1 VQESGRVP
9 IYEHMHAHQRWVG
22 SASSHGETEITEA
35 AIRGYGR
42 LLSAVGGRIE
52 THASRDGGLI
62 CEDRTVPA
70 RPTAWRVAP
79 DGAVLPDSPYN
90 FRLGA
95 FVTAGLPGCVSRR

>member
-1 VQESGRVP
+1 MP
-9 IYEHMHAHQRWVG
+9 IYGHMCAHQRRVG
-22 SASSHGETEITEA
+22 SASLRGEIEITDA
-35 AIRGYGR
+35 AIGGYGR

-79 DGAVLPDSPYN
+79 DGVVLPDSPYN
-90 FRLGA
+90 FPLGA
-95 FVTAGLPGCVSRR
+95 FVTAGLPPSLSRR